1 MSIVSTDLTADQ
13 ATKLAQASYTAS
25 DVAFMQHMIVHH
37 EQAVEMAVLLV
48 PLVLLTFGAVEFGR
62 AIYTFNALG
71 KATRDAA
78 RHLSQQPP
86 GEGAVE
92 AQARCLAVHGDA
104 DCAGVP
110 LAPGLTVA
118 QVDVCDAVACA
129 ATHALQPT
137 AAGPVNLVSVSIR
150 GYTWDSV
157 LGFIVP
163 DLVLQPISVTMRG
176 GQ

>member
-1 MSIVSTDLTADQ
+1 
-13 ATKLAQASYTAS
+13 
-25 DVAFMQHMIVHH
+25 
-37 EQAVEMAVLLV
+37 MAVLLV

-62 AIYTFNALG
+62 AIYTFNALA

-86 GEGAVE
+86 GEAAVQ

-137 AAGPVNLVSVSIR
+137 AAGPVNLVSVSVR
-150 GYTWDSV
+150 GYTWNAV

-163 DLVLQPISVTMRG
+163 DLVLRPISVTMRG

>member
-1 MSIVSTDLTADQ
+1 MQ
-13 ATKLAQASYTAS
+13 ALSRLREGS
-25 DVAFMQHMIVHH
+25 DVV
-37 EQAVEMAVLLV
+37 VV
-48 PLVLLTFGAVEFGR
+48 
-62 AIYTFNALG
+62 
-71 KATRDAA
+71 
-78 RHLSQQPP
+78 
-86 GEGAVE
+86 EGAGGF
-92 AQARCLAVHGDA
+92 L
-104 DCAGVP
+104 VP

-163 DLVLQPISVTMRG
+163 DLVLRPISVTMLG